1 MSSKMPPPAYVP
13 TPEDENLA
21 NEVSGLLQKL
31 KDRYSEYWYKK
42 FVEVAYEVGVVGVTL
57 EEACMLQDV
66 EYETFLEMQAKDQNI
81 RKLIIKKTLEYKRN
95 LLKSVSHAA
104 KTNDKV
110 ALELLMSRYPDEFN
124 KRKGTG
130 GEGEGETNNFINMA
144 VNFVQTNGDKKP
156 IINLASGKAEEQ
168 PAEITEANNK
178 KIKEDRETIMKR
190 LSKMLI

>member
-1 MSSKMPPPAYVP
+1 MKQPVPAYVP

-42 FVEVAYEVGVVGVTL
+42 FVEIAYEVGVVGVTL

-66 EYETFLEMQAKDQNI
+66 EYETFLDMQSKDQNI
-81 RKLIIKKTLEYKRN
+81 KRLIVKKTLEYKRN

-104 KTNDKV
+104 KSNDKV

-124 KRKGTG
+124 KRKGSSG
-130 GEGEGETNNFINMA
+130 DGDGETNNFINMA

-178 KIKEDRETIMKR
+178 RTKEERETIMKR